1 MGRNTGWTQRRLDS
15 APNAWPDACVLRLRN
30 ETAACADL
38 IRSVYDG
45 DRNLAALIARASFRI
60 EDDALVPI
68 TGGAWPV
75 NGAPHPSPFGEV
87 PGDLPFLT
95 GGVDVMVAGSAHA
108 PGGEPVERLSVEL
121 RVGTRFSR
129 RLEVFGDRHWQL
141 EGERLIASEPR
152 PFTSMPLT
160 FARAFGGEAES
171 DGGIKLTWPANPGG
185 RGFYLTADEAAGRP
199 LPNLEDPSDRI
210 STWTDRVEPLAFDR
224 YPADGSLRVMNA
236 VDVHHDLR
244 VPENSHIERVKPLMF
259 NLAHPKLIIEPK
271 RAPTAGDWVE
281 ISHLRPNG
289 ALRFRMPDFALH
301 AHLQLEERSHM
312 YPLHLDTLAIEADA
326 GVVHLGYRVVF
337 RYRLRRLERRG
348 ITLYSGACPGEVPE
362 AYVTAWDAR

>member
-1 MGRNTGWTQRRLDS
+1 M
-15 APNAWPDACVLRLRN
+15 RLRN
-30 ETAACADL
+30 ETAAGADL

-45 DRNLAALIARASFRI
+45 DRNLAALIARASFKI
-60 EDDALVPI
+60 EEDALVFV
-68 TGGAWPV
+68 TGDAWPV
-75 NGAPHPSPFGEV
+75 SGAPHPSPFGEV

-129 RLEVFGDRHWQL
+129 RIEVFGDRRWQPD
-141 EGERLIASEPR
+141 GDRLVASDPR

-171 DGGIKLTWPANPGG
+171 EGGHKLPWPANPGG
-185 RGFYLTADEAAGRP
+185 CGFYLTAEQAAGSP

-210 STWTDRVEPLAFDR
+210 STWSDRVEPLAFDR

-236 VDVHHDLR
+236 VDVHHDR
-244 VPENSHIERVKPLMF
+244 VTPENSHIERVKPLMF

-271 RAPTAGDWVE
+271 RAPSAGDCIE
-281 ISHLRPNG
+281 ISHVRPDG
-289 ALRFRMPDFALH
+289 PLRFRMPDFALH
-301 AHLQLEERSHM
+301 AHLQLEERSHL

-326 GVVHLGYRVVF
+326 KMVHLGYRVVF
-337 RYRLRRLERRG
+337 RYRLRRLERRA
-348 ITLYSGACPGEVPE
+348 ITLYSGACPADVP
-362 AYVTAWDAR
+362 AGYVTAWDVR